1 MVVLRS
7 SELLNMDH
15 STLGI
20 ERVPTSEQHVTTI
33 PKILPRSQRISGRF
47 YFGVLI
53 RGSREEARI

>member
-1 MVVLRS
+1 
-7 SELLNMDH
+7 MDH